1 MKCEY
6 GGVTEVKGWG
16 EGLGSCLGLRNVG
29 VLGNDVLEGVSCLRA
44 LRVVDEL
51 SQFAGVGGLAFGN
64 ARFNAPNL
72 RTTNPNS
79 NSKPSL
85 LTVSPTP
92 QLHDFE
98 PRTRRQTCPAF
109 SPVMAAEW
117 TM

>member
-1 MKCEY
+1 M
-6 GGVTEVKGWG
+6 
-16 EGLGSCLGLRNVG
+16 RNVG
-29 VLGNDVLEGVSCLRA
+29 VLGNDVLEGVSWSCLRA

-92 QLHDFE
+92 QLHDFDDFE

-109 SPVMAAEW
+109 SPFMVVEW